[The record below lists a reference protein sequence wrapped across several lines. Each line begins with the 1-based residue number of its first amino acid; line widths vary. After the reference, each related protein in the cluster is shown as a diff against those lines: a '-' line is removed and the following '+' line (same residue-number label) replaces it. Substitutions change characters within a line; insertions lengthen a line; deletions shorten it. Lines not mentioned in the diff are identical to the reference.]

1 MCRIVTFCVI
11 IYLSGALC
19 LMYLRVVNKP
29 KGKYLTIC
37 ESYRDKTTKKSK
49 ERIVKTIGYLDNIH
63 LDDSSIDPIEYYTQL
78 AARMSLE
85 KKKTTSIK
93 IDLNTELTTDTD
105 EIKNIGYVV
114 FKYIYKELELD
125 KFWKI
130 ISSKYEIE
138 YDLDKIFQLMVFSRI
153 LFPAS
158 KKKTYENKNIFFE
171 SFDGFE
177 LEDVYRSLDIFGE
190 HEEELQKWIYDHSV
204 TKYHR
209 DFSATFF
216 DCTNYYYDISKP
228 DIDDMDDDGNLILKR
243 YRKYGPEKNHRKDPI
258 VELGLLMDNT
268 GIPLA
273 YDLFPGNESEKVHM
287 LPIINRAR
295 SQYGFGRTI
304 VVADRGLNTS
314 DNIFMLNGKN
324 NTEHNPRDGY
334 IYGQSVRGADKE
346 FKEWVLNQDEY
357 KNTKIEEN
365 DTDDETSMN
374 GIFRH
379 KSRIYPKKIFITRE
393 KNDGSIVKQSITV
406 DQKQMVYY
414 SEKYKKKQKLER
426 DRAVERAVDLIA
438 HPKKY
443 DKVSAKGASGYVM
456 NLSFTQDGEIVNKK
470 LALDT
475 EKIAEEEKYDGY
487 YSIVTSELK
496 MDDIEIREKYRGL
509 IRIEDTFKITKS
521 EFDTRPI
528 YVRTNE
534 HIDGHFTTC
543 FTALVLIRLLQVK
556 LENRYTVGKLLTS
569 LKKCNCAHIDS
580 NYHQFFYYDEILE
593 NISKKYSIE
602 LSKKYRTANEIRR
615 LLKY

>member
-1 MCRIVTFCVI
+1 
-11 IYLSGALC
+11 
-19 LMYLRVVNKP
+19 MYLKIAKRP
-29 KGKYLTIC
+29 KGSYLTIV
-37 ESYRDKTTKKSK
+37 EKYWDKKSK
-49 ERIVKTIGYLDNIH
+49 SPKEKTAKVIGYVDPDSIDYDDIISRYKLEAAQMTMEHKENSFKNITIN
-63 LDDSSIDPIEYYTQL
+63 LNEVLPSNYDDS
-78 AARMSLE
+78 
-85 KKKTTSIK
+85 
-93 IDLNTELTTDTD
+93 
-105 EIKNIGYVV
+105 KNIGYVV

-125 KFWKI
+125 KFWKNV
-130 ISSKYEIE
+130 SSKYEIE

-158 KKKTYENKNIFFE
+158 KKKTFENRYNFFE

-209 DFSATFF
+209 DLSATFF

-228 DIDDMDDDGNLILKR
+228 DMDDLDDDGNLILKR

-295 SQYGFGRTI
+295 NQYGFGRTI

-346 FKEWVLNQDEY
+346 FKEWVLKQDEY

-379 KSRIYPKKIFITRE
+379 KSRIYPKKIYITRE
-393 KNDGSIVKQSITV
+393 KNDASTVKQSITV

-456 NLSFTQDGEIVNKK
+456 NLAYTQDGEIINKN

-475 EKIAEEEKYDGY
+475 DKIAEEEKYDGY

-556 LENRYTVGKLLTS
+556 LENKYTVGKLLTS
-569 LKKCNCAHIDS
+569 LKKYNCVHLDKN
-580 NYHQFFYYDEILE
+580 NYQFVYNDEIIIS
-593 NISKKYSIE
+593 ISKSFNINLSAKYKTS
-602 LSKKYRTANEIRR
+602 NEIRR

>member
-1 MCRIVTFCVI
+1 
-11 IYLSGALC
+11 
-19 LMYLRVVNKP
+19 MYLKIAKRP
-29 KGKYLTIC
+29 KGSYLTIV
-37 ESYRDKTTKKSK
+37 EKYWDKKSK
-49 ERIVKTIGYLDNIH
+49 SPKEKNAKVIGYVDPDSIDYDDIISRYKLEAAQMTMEHKENSFKNITIN
-63 LDDSSIDPIEYYTQL
+63 LNEVLPSNYDDS
-78 AARMSLE
+78 
-85 KKKTTSIK
+85 
-93 IDLNTELTTDTD
+93 
-105 EIKNIGYVV
+105 KNIGYVV

-125 KFWKI
+125 KFWKNV
-130 ISSKYEIE
+130 SSKYEIE

-158 KKKTYENKNIFFE
+158 KKKTFENRYNFFE
-171 SFDGFE
+171 SFDDFE
-177 LEDVYRSLDIFGE
+177 LEDVYRSLDILGE

-209 DFSATFF
+209 DLSATFF

-228 DIDDMDDDGNLILKR
+228 DMDDLDDDGNLILKR

-273 YDLFPGNESEKVHM
+273 YDLFPGNESEKIHM

-295 SQYGFGRTI
+295 NQYGFGRTI

-346 FKEWVLNQDEY
+346 FKEWVLKQDEY

-379 KSRIYPKKIFITRE
+379 KSRIYPKKIYITRE
-393 KNDGSIVKQSITV
+393 KNDASTVKQSITV

-456 NLSFTQDGEIVNKK
+456 NLAYTQDGEIINKN

-475 EKIAEEEKYDGY
+475 DKIAEEEKYDGY

-556 LENRYTVGKLLTS
+556 LENKYTVGKLLTS
-569 LKKCNCAHIDS
+569 LKKYNCVHLDKN
-580 NYHQFFYYDEILE
+580 NYQFVYNDEIIIS
-593 NISKKYSIE
+593 ISKSFNINLSAKYKTS
-602 LSKKYRTANEIRR
+602 NEIRR

>member
-1 MCRIVTFCVI
+1 
-11 IYLSGALC
+11 
-19 LMYLRVVNKP
+19 MYLKIAKRP
-29 KGKYLTIC
+29 KGSYLTIV
-37 ESYRDKTTKKSK
+37 EKYWDKKSK
-49 ERIVKTIGYLDNIH
+49 SPKEKTAKVIGYVDPDSIDYDDIISRYKLEAAQMTMEHKENSFKNITIN
-63 LDDSSIDPIEYYTQL
+63 LNEVLPSNYDDS
-78 AARMSLE
+78 
-85 KKKTTSIK
+85 
-93 IDLNTELTTDTD
+93 
-105 EIKNIGYVV
+105 KNIGYVV

-158 KKKTYENKNIFFE
+158 KKKTFENRYNFFE
-171 SFDGFE
+171 SFDDFE

-209 DFSATFF
+209 DLSATFF

-228 DIDDMDDDGNLILKR
+228 DMDDLDDDGNLILKR

-273 YDLFPGNESEKVHM
+273 YDLFPGNESEKIHM

-295 SQYGFGRTI
+295 NQYGFGRTI

-346 FKEWVLNQDEY
+346 FKEWVLKQDEY

-379 KSRIYPKKIFITRE
+379 KSRIYPKKIYITRE
-393 KNDGSIVKQSITV
+393 KNDASTVKQSITV

-456 NLSFTQDGEIVNKK
+456 NLAYTQDGEIINKN

-475 EKIAEEEKYDGY
+475 DKIAEEEKYDGY

-556 LENRYTVGKLLTS
+556 LENKYTVGKLLTS
-569 LKKCNCAHIDS
+569 LKKYNCVHLDKN
-580 NYHQFFYYDEILE
+580 NYQFVYNDEIIIS
-593 NISKKYSIE
+593 ISKSFNINLSAKYKTS
-602 LSKKYRTANEIRR
+602 NEIRR

>member
-1 MCRIVTFCVI
+1 
-11 IYLSGALC
+11 
-19 LMYLRVVNKP
+19 MYLKIAKRP
-29 KGKYLTIC
+29 KGSYLTIV
-37 ESYRDKTTKKSK
+37 EKYWDKKSK
-49 ERIVKTIGYLDNIH
+49 SPKEKTAKVIGYVDPDSIDYDDIISRYKLEAAQLTMEHKENSFKNITIN
-63 LDDSSIDPIEYYTQL
+63 LNEVLPSNYDDS
-78 AARMSLE
+78 
-85 KKKTTSIK
+85 
-93 IDLNTELTTDTD
+93 
-105 EIKNIGYVV
+105 KNIGYVV

-158 KKKTYENKNIFFE
+158 KKKTFENRYNFFE
-171 SFDGFE
+171 SFDDFE

-209 DFSATFF
+209 DLSATFF

-228 DIDDMDDDGNLILKR
+228 DIDDLDDDGNLILKR

-273 YDLFPGNESEKVHM
+273 YDLFPGNESEKIHM

-295 SQYGFGRTI
+295 NQYGFGRTI

-334 IYGQSVRGADKE
+334 IYGQSGRGADKE
-346 FKEWVLNQDEY
+346 FKEWVLKQDEY

-365 DTDDETSMN
+365 DTDDETSTN

-379 KSRIYPKKIFITRE
+379 KSRIYPKKIYITRE
-393 KNDGSIVKQSITV
+393 KNDASTVKQSITV

-456 NLSFTQDGEIVNKK
+456 NLAYTQDGEIINKN

-475 EKIAEEEKYDGY
+475 DKIAEEEKYDGY

-556 LENRYTVGKLLTS
+556 LENKYTVGKLLTS
-569 LKKCNCAHIDS
+569 LKKYNCVHLDKN
-580 NYHQFFYYDEILE
+580 NYQFVYNDEIIIS
-593 NISKKYSIE
+593 ISKSFNINLSAKYKTS
-602 LSKKYRTANEIRR
+602 NEIRR

>member
-1 MCRIVTFCVI
+1 MCRIVAFYAI
-11 IYLSGALC
+11 IYLIGVLC

-78 AARMSLE
+78 AAQMSLE
-85 KKKTTSIK
+85 KKKTASIK

-105 EIKNIGYVV
+105 EIKNIGYAV
-114 FKYIYKELELD
+114 FKYIYKDLELD
-125 KFWKI
+125 KFWKN

-158 KKKTYENKNIFFE
+158 KKKTFENRNIFFE
-171 SFDGFE
+171 SFDDFA

-209 DFSATFF
+209 DLSATFF

-228 DIDDMDDDGNLILKR
+228 DIDDLDDDGNLILKR

-365 DTDDETSMN
+365 DEDDETSMN

-379 KSRIYPKKIFITRE
+379 KSRIYPKKIYITRE

-496 MDDIEIREKYRGL
+496 MEDIEIREKYRGL
-509 IRIEDTFKITKS
+509 IRIEDTFKITKA

-528 YVRTNE
+528 YVRTNG

-556 LENRYTVGKLLTS
+556 LENRYTVGKLLAS

>member
-1 MCRIVTFCVI
+1 
-11 IYLSGALC
+11 
-19 LMYLRVVNKP
+19 MYLKIAKRP
-29 KGKYLTIC
+29 KGSYLTIV
-37 ESYRDKTTKKSK
+37 EKYWDKKSK
-49 ERIVKTIGYLDNIH
+49 SPKEKTAKVIGYVDPDSIDYDDIISRYKLEAAQMTMEHKENSFKNITIN
-63 LDDSSIDPIEYYTQL
+63 LNEVLPSNYDDS
-78 AARMSLE
+78 
-85 KKKTTSIK
+85 
-93 IDLNTELTTDTD
+93 
-105 EIKNIGYVV
+105 KNIGYVV

-158 KKKTYENKNIFFE
+158 KKKTFENRYNFFE

-209 DFSATFF
+209 DLSATFF

-228 DIDDMDDDGNLILKR
+228 DMDDLDDDGNLILKR

-273 YDLFPGNESEKVHM
+273 YDLFPGNESEKIHM

-346 FKEWVLNQDEY
+346 FKEWVLKQDEY

-379 KSRIYPKKIFITRE
+379 KSRIYPKKIYITRE
-393 KNDGSIVKQSITV
+393 KNDASTVKQSITV

-456 NLSFTQDGEIVNKK
+456 NLAYTQDGEIINKN

-475 EKIAEEEKYDGY
+475 DKIAEEEKYDGY

-556 LENRYTVGKLLTS
+556 LENKYTVGKLLTS

-580 NYHQFFYYDEILE
+580 NHHQFFYYDEILE
-593 NISKKYSIE
+593 KISQKYNIE
-602 LSKKYRTANEIRR
+602 LSKKYRTTNEIRR

>member
-1 MCRIVTFCVI
+1 
-11 IYLSGALC
+11 
-19 LMYLRVVNKP
+19 MYLKIAKRP
-29 KGKYLTIC
+29 KGSYLTIV
-37 ESYRDKTTKKSK
+37 EKYWDKKSK
-49 ERIVKTIGYLDNIH
+49 SPKEKTAKVIGYVDPDSNDYDDIISLYKLEAAQMTIEHKENSFKNITIN
-63 LDDSSIDPIEYYTQL
+63 LNEVLPSNYDDS
-78 AARMSLE
+78 
-85 KKKTTSIK
+85 
-93 IDLNTELTTDTD
+93 
-105 EIKNIGYVV
+105 KNIGYVV

-125 KFWKI
+125 KFWKN

-158 KKKTYENKNIFFE
+158 KKKTFENRNNFFE

-177 LEDVYRSLDIFGE
+177 LEDVYRSLDLFGE

-209 DFSATFF
+209 DLSATFF

-228 DIDDMDDDGNLILKR
+228 DIDDLDDDGNLILKR

-273 YDLFPGNESEKVHM
+273 YDLFPGNESEKIHM

-295 SQYGFGRTI
+295 NQYGFGRTI

-346 FKEWVLNQDEY
+346 FKEWVLKQDEY

-379 KSRIYPKKIFITRE
+379 KSRIYPKKIYITRE

-456 NLSFTQDGEIVNKK
+456 NLSYTQDGEIINKN

-475 EKIAEEEKYDGY
+475 DKIAEEEKYDGY

-556 LENRYTVGKLLTS
+556 LENKYTVGKLLTS
-569 LKKCNCAHIDS
+569 LKKYNCVHLDKN
-580 NYHQFFYYDEILE
+580 NYQFVYNDEIIIS
-593 NISKKYSIE
+593 ISKSFNINLSAKYKTS
-602 LSKKYRTANEIRR
+602 NEIRR

>member
-1 MCRIVTFCVI
+1 
-11 IYLSGALC
+11 
-19 LMYLRVVNKP
+19 MYLKIAKRP
-29 KGKYLTIC
+29 KGSYLTIV
-37 ESYRDKTTKKSK
+37 EKYWDKKSK
-49 ERIVKTIGYLDNIH
+49 SPKEKTAKVIGYVDPNSIDYDDIISRYKLEAAQMTMEHKENSFKNITIN
-63 LDDSSIDPIEYYTQL
+63 LNEVLPSNYDDS
-78 AARMSLE
+78 
-85 KKKTTSIK
+85 
-93 IDLNTELTTDTD
+93 
-105 EIKNIGYVV
+105 KNIGYVV

-125 KFWKI
+125 KFWKNV
-130 ISSKYEIE
+130 SSKYEIE

-158 KKKTYENKNIFFE
+158 KKKTFENRYNFFE

-209 DFSATFF
+209 DLSATFF

-228 DIDDMDDDGNLILKR
+228 DMDDLDDDGNLILKR

-295 SQYGFGRTI
+295 NQYGFGRTI

-346 FKEWVLNQDEY
+346 FKEWVLKQDEY

-379 KSRIYPKKIFITRE
+379 KSRIYPKKIYITRE
-393 KNDGSIVKQSITV
+393 KNDASTVKQSITV

-456 NLSFTQDGEIVNKK
+456 NLAYTQDGEIINKN

-475 EKIAEEEKYDGY
+475 DKIAEEEKYDGY

-556 LENRYTVGKLLTS
+556 LENKYTVGKLLTS
-569 LKKCNCAHIDS
+569 LKKYNCVHLDKN
-580 NYHQFFYYDEILE
+580 NYQFVYNDEIIIS
-593 NISKKYSIE
+593 ISKSFNINLSAKYKTS
-602 LSKKYRTANEIRR
+602 NEIRR

>member
-1 MCRIVTFCVI
+1 
-11 IYLSGALC
+11 
-19 LMYLRVVNKP
+19 MYLKIAKRP
-29 KGKYLTIC
+29 KGSYLTIV
-37 ESYRDKTTKKSK
+37 EKYWDKKSK
-49 ERIVKTIGYLDNIH
+49 SPKEKTAKVIGYVDPDSIDYDDIISRYKLEAAQMTMEHKENSFKNITIN
-63 LDDSSIDPIEYYTQL
+63 LNEVLPSNYDDS
-78 AARMSLE
+78 
-85 KKKTTSIK
+85 
-93 IDLNTELTTDTD
+93 
-105 EIKNIGYVV
+105 KNIGYVV

-125 KFWKI
+125 KFWKNV
-130 ISSKYEIE
+130 SSKYEIE

-158 KKKTYENKNIFFE
+158 KKKTFENRYNFFE
-171 SFDGFE
+171 SFDDFE
-177 LEDVYRSLDIFGE
+177 LEDVYRSLDILGE

-209 DFSATFF
+209 DLSATFF

-228 DIDDMDDDGNLILKR
+228 DMDDLDDDGNLILKR

-273 YDLFPGNESEKVHM
+273 YDLFPGNESEKIHM

-346 FKEWVLNQDEY
+346 FKEWVLKQDEY

-365 DTDDETSMN
+365 DTDDATSMN

-379 KSRIYPKKIFITRE
+379 KSRIYPKKIYITRE
-393 KNDGSIVKQSITV
+393 KNDASTVKQSITV

-456 NLSFTQDGEIVNKK
+456 NLAYTQDGEIINKN

-475 EKIAEEEKYDGY
+475 DKIAEEEKYDGY

-556 LENRYTVGKLLTS
+556 LENKYTVGKLLTS
-569 LKKCNCAHIDS
+569 LKKYNCVHLDKN
-580 NYHQFFYYDEILE
+580 NYQFVYNDEIIIS
-593 NISKKYSIE
+593 ISKSFNINLSAKYKTS
-602 LSKKYRTANEIRR
+602 NEIRR

>member
-1 MCRIVTFCVI
+1 
-11 IYLSGALC
+11 
-19 LMYLRVVNKP
+19 MYLRVVNKP

-78 AARMSLE
+78 AAQMSLE
-85 KKKTTSIK
+85 KKKTASIK

-105 EIKNIGYVV
+105 EIKNIGYAV
-114 FKYIYKELELD
+114 FKYIYKDLELD
-125 KFWKI
+125 KFWKN

-158 KKKTYENKNIFFE
+158 KKKTFENRNIFFE
-171 SFDGFE
+171 SFDDFA

-209 DFSATFF
+209 DLSVTFF

-228 DIDDMDDDGNLILKR
+228 DIDDLDDDGNLILKR

-365 DTDDETSMN
+365 DEDDETSMN

-379 KSRIYPKKIFITRE
+379 KSRIYPKKIYITRE

-496 MDDIEIREKYRGL
+496 MEDIEIREKYRGL
-509 IRIEDTFKITKS
+509 IRIEDTFKITKA

-528 YVRTNE
+528 YVRTNG
-534 HIDGHFTTC
+534 HIDGHFTTS

-556 LENRYTVGKLLTS
+556 LENRYTVGKLLAS

>member
-1 MCRIVTFCVI
+1 
-11 IYLSGALC
+11 
-19 LMYLRVVNKP
+19 MYLKIAKRP
-29 KGKYLTIC
+29 KGSYLTIV
-37 ESYRDKTTKKSK
+37 EKYWDKKSK
-49 ERIVKTIGYLDNIH
+49 SPKEKTAKVIGYVDPDSIDYDDIISRYKLEAAQMTMEHKENSFKNITIN
-63 LDDSSIDPIEYYTQL
+63 LNEVLPSNYDDS
-78 AARMSLE
+78 
-85 KKKTTSIK
+85 
-93 IDLNTELTTDTD
+93 
-105 EIKNIGYVV
+105 KNIGYVV

-158 KKKTYENKNIFFE
+158 KKKTFENRYNFFE
-171 SFDGFE
+171 SFDDFE
-177 LEDVYRSLDIFGE
+177 LEDVYRSLDILGE

-209 DFSATFF
+209 DLSATFF

-228 DIDDMDDDGNLILKR
+228 DMDDLDDDGNLILKR

-273 YDLFPGNESEKVHM
+273 YDLFPGNESEKIHM

-295 SQYGFGRTI
+295 NQYGFGRTI

-346 FKEWVLNQDEY
+346 FKEWVLKQDEY

-379 KSRIYPKKIFITRE
+379 KSRIYPKKIYITRE
-393 KNDGSIVKQSITV
+393 KNDASTVKQSITV

-456 NLSFTQDGEIVNKK
+456 NLAYTQDGEIINKN

-475 EKIAEEEKYDGY
+475 DKIAEEEKYDGY

-556 LENRYTVGKLLTS
+556 LENKYTVGKLLTS
-569 LKKCNCAHIDS
+569 LKKYNCVHLDKN
-580 NYHQFFYYDEILE
+580 NYQFVYNDEIIIS
-593 NISKKYSIE
+593 ISKSFNINLSAKYKTS
-602 LSKKYRTANEIRR
+602 NEILR
-615 LLKY
+615 LLKF

>member
-1 MCRIVTFCVI
+1 
-11 IYLSGALC
+11 
-19 LMYLRVVNKP
+19 MYLKIAKRP
-29 KGKYLTIC
+29 KGSYLTIV
-37 ESYRDKTTKKSK
+37 EKYWDKKSK
-49 ERIVKTIGYLDNIH
+49 SPKEKTAKVIGYFDPDSIDYDDIISRYKLEAAQMTMEHKENSFKNITIN
-63 LDDSSIDPIEYYTQL
+63 LNEVLPSNYDDS
-78 AARMSLE
+78 
-85 KKKTTSIK
+85 
-93 IDLNTELTTDTD
+93 
-105 EIKNIGYVV
+105 KNIGYVV

-158 KKKTYENKNIFFE
+158 KKKTFENRYNFFE
-171 SFDGFE
+171 SFDDFE
-177 LEDVYRSLDIFGE
+177 LEDVYRSLDILGE

-209 DFSATFF
+209 DLSATFF

-228 DIDDMDDDGNLILKR
+228 DMDDLDDDGNLILKR

-273 YDLFPGNESEKVHM
+273 YDLFPGNESEKIHM

-295 SQYGFGRTI
+295 NQYGFGRTI

-346 FKEWVLNQDEY
+346 FKEWVLKQDEY

-379 KSRIYPKKIFITRE
+379 KSRIYPKKIYITRE
-393 KNDGSIVKQSITV
+393 KNDASTVKQSITV

-443 DKVSAKGASGYVM
+443 DQVSAKGASGYVM
-456 NLSFTQDGEIVNKK
+456 NLAYTQDGEIINKN

-475 EKIAEEEKYDGY
+475 DKIAEEEKYDGY

-556 LENRYTVGKLLTS
+556 LENKYTVGKLLTS
-569 LKKCNCAHIDS
+569 LKKYNCVHLDKN
-580 NYHQFFYYDEILE
+580 NYQFVYNDEIIIS
-593 NISKKYSIE
+593 ISKSFNINLSAKYKTS
-602 LSKKYRTANEIRR
+602 NEIRR

>member
-1 MCRIVTFCVI
+1 
-11 IYLSGALC
+11 
-19 LMYLRVVNKP
+19 MYLKIAKRP
-29 KGKYLTIC
+29 KGSYLTIV
-37 ESYRDKTTKKSK
+37 EKYWDKKSK
-49 ERIVKTIGYLDNIH
+49 SPKEKTAKVIGYVDPDSIDYDDIISRYKLEAAQMTMEHKENSFKNITIN
-63 LDDSSIDPIEYYTQL
+63 LNEVLPSNYDDS
-78 AARMSLE
+78 
-85 KKKTTSIK
+85 
-93 IDLNTELTTDTD
+93 
-105 EIKNIGYVV
+105 KNIGYVV

-125 KFWKI
+125 KFWKNV
-130 ISSKYEIE
+130 SSKYEIE

-158 KKKTYENKNIFFE
+158 KKKTFENRYNFFE
-171 SFDGFE
+171 SFDDFE

-209 DFSATFF
+209 DLSATFF

-228 DIDDMDDDGNLILKR
+228 DVDNLDDNGNLILKR

-273 YDLFPGNESEKVHM
+273 YDLFPGNESEKIHM

-295 SQYGFGRTI
+295 NQYGFGRTI

-346 FKEWVLNQDEY
+346 FKEWVLKQDEY

-379 KSRIYPKKIFITRE
+379 KSRIYPKKIYITRE

-456 NLSFTQDGEIVNKK
+456 NLTYTQDGEIINKN

-475 EKIAEEEKYDGY
+475 DKIAEEEKYDGY

-556 LENRYTVGKLLTS
+556 LENKYTVGKLLTS
-569 LKKCNCAHIDS
+569 LKKYNCVHLDKN
-580 NYHQFFYYDEILE
+580 NYQFVYNDEIIIS
-593 NISKKYSIE
+593 ISKSFNINLSAKYKTS
-602 LSKKYRTANEIRR
+602 NEIRR

>member
-1 MCRIVTFCVI
+1 
-11 IYLSGALC
+11 
-19 LMYLRVVNKP
+19 
-29 KGKYLTIC
+29 
-37 ESYRDKTTKKSK
+37 
-49 ERIVKTIGYLDNIH
+49 
-63 LDDSSIDPIEYYTQL
+63 
-78 AARMSLE
+78 
-85 KKKTTSIK
+85 
-93 IDLNTELTTDTD
+93 
-105 EIKNIGYVV
+105 
-114 FKYIYKELELD
+114 
-125 KFWKI
+125 
-130 ISSKYEIE
+130 
-138 YDLDKIFQLMVFSRI
+138 
-153 LFPAS
+153 
-158 KKKTYENKNIFFE
+158 
-171 SFDGFE
+171 
-177 LEDVYRSLDIFGE
+177 
-190 HEEELQKWIYDHSV
+190 
-204 TKYHR
+204 
-209 DFSATFF
+209 
-216 DCTNYYYDISKP
+216 
-228 DIDDMDDDGNLILKR
+228 
-243 YRKYGPEKNHRKDPI
+243 
-258 VELGLLMDNT
+258 
-268 GIPLA
+268 
-273 YDLFPGNESEKVHM
+273 M

-295 SQYGFGRTI
+295 NQYGFGRTI

-346 FKEWVLNQDEY
+346 FKEWVLKQDEY

-365 DTDDETSMN
+365 DTDDETSTN

-379 KSRIYPKKIFITRE
+379 KSRIYPKKIYITRE
-393 KNDGSIVKQSITV
+393 KNDASTVKQSITV

-456 NLSFTQDGEIVNKK
+456 NLAYTQDGEIINKN

-475 EKIAEEEKYDGY
+475 DKIAEEEKYDGY

-556 LENRYTVGKLLTS
+556 LENKYTVGKLLTS
-569 LKKCNCAHIDS
+569 LKKYNCVHLDKN
-580 NYHQFFYYDEILE
+580 NYQFVYNDEIIIS
-593 NISKKYSIE
+593 ISKSFNINLSAKYKTS
-602 LSKKYRTANEIRR
+602 NEIRR

>member
-1 MCRIVTFCVI
+1 
-11 IYLSGALC
+11 
-19 LMYLRVVNKP
+19 MYLKIAKRP
-29 KGKYLTIC
+29 KGSYLTIV
-37 ESYRDKTTKKSK
+37 EKYWDKKSK
-49 ERIVKTIGYLDNIH
+49 SPKEKTAKVIGYVDPDSIDYDDIISRYKLEAAQMTMEHKENSFKNITIN
-63 LDDSSIDPIEYYTQL
+63 LNEVLPSNYDDS
-78 AARMSLE
+78 
-85 KKKTTSIK
+85 
-93 IDLNTELTTDTD
+93 
-105 EIKNIGYVV
+105 KNIGYVV

-125 KFWKI
+125 KFWKNV
-130 ISSKYEIE
+130 SSKYEIE

-158 KKKTYENKNIFFE
+158 KKKTFENRYNFFE
-171 SFDGFE
+171 SFDDFE

-209 DFSATFF
+209 DLSATFF

-228 DIDDMDDDGNLILKR
+228 DMDDLDDDGNLILKR

-273 YDLFPGNESEKVHM
+273 YDLFPGNESEKIHM

-295 SQYGFGRTI
+295 NQYGFGRTI

-346 FKEWVLNQDEY
+346 FKEWVLKQDEY

-379 KSRIYPKKIFITRE
+379 KSRIYPKKIYITRE
-393 KNDGSIVKQSITV
+393 KNDASTVKQSITV

-456 NLSFTQDGEIVNKK
+456 NLAYTQDGEIINKN

-475 EKIAEEEKYDGY
+475 DKIAEEEKYDGY

-556 LENRYTVGKLLTS
+556 LENKYTVGKLLTS

-580 NYHQFFYYDEILE
+580 NHHQFFYYDEILE
-593 NISKKYSIE
+593 KISQKYNIE
-602 LSKKYRTANEIRR
+602 LSKKYRTTNEIRR

>member
-1 MCRIVTFCVI
+1 
-11 IYLSGALC
+11 
-19 LMYLRVVNKP
+19 MYLKIAKRP
-29 KGKYLTIC
+29 KGSYLTIV
-37 ESYRDKTTKKSK
+37 EKYWDKKSK
-49 ERIVKTIGYLDNIH
+49 SPKEKTAKVIGYVDPDSIDYDDIISRYKLEAAQMTMEHKENSFKNITIN
-63 LDDSSIDPIEYYTQL
+63 LNEVLPSNYDDS
-78 AARMSLE
+78 
-85 KKKTTSIK
+85 
-93 IDLNTELTTDTD
+93 
-105 EIKNIGYVV
+105 KNIGYVV

-125 KFWKI
+125 KFWKNV
-130 ISSKYEIE
+130 SSKYEIE

-158 KKKTYENKNIFFE
+158 KKKTFENRYNFFE
-171 SFDGFE
+171 SFDDFE
-177 LEDVYRSLDIFGE
+177 LEDVYRSLEILGE

-209 DFSATFF
+209 DLSATFF

-228 DIDDMDDDGNLILKR
+228 DMDDLDDDGNLILKR

-273 YDLFPGNESEKVHM
+273 YDLFPGNESEKIHM

-295 SQYGFGRTI
+295 NQYGFGRTI

-346 FKEWVLNQDEY
+346 FKEWVLKQDEY

-379 KSRIYPKKIFITRE
+379 KSRIYPKKIYITRE
-393 KNDGSIVKQSITV
+393 KNDASTVKQSITV

-456 NLSFTQDGEIVNKK
+456 NLAYTQDGEIINKN

-475 EKIAEEEKYDGY
+475 DKIAEEEKYDGY

-556 LENRYTVGKLLTS
+556 LENKYTVGKLLTS
-569 LKKCNCAHIDS
+569 LKKYNCVHLDKN
-580 NYHQFFYYDEILE
+580 NYQFVYNDEIIIS
-593 NISKKYSIE
+593 ISKSFNINLSAKYKTS
-602 LSKKYRTANEIRR
+602 NEIRR

>member
-1 MCRIVTFCVI
+1 
-11 IYLSGALC
+11 
-19 LMYLRVVNKP
+19 MYLKIAKRP
-29 KGKYLTIC
+29 KGSYLTIV
-37 ESYRDKTTKKSK
+37 EKYWDKKSK
-49 ERIVKTIGYLDNIH
+49 SPKEKTAKVIGYVDPDSIDYDDIISRYKLEAAQMTMEHKENSFKNITIN
-63 LDDSSIDPIEYYTQL
+63 LNEVLPSNYDDS
-78 AARMSLE
+78 
-85 KKKTTSIK
+85 
-93 IDLNTELTTDTD
+93 
-105 EIKNIGYVV
+105 KNIGYVV

-125 KFWKI
+125 KFWKNV
-130 ISSKYEIE
+130 SSKYEIE

-158 KKKTYENKNIFFE
+158 KKKTFENRYNFFE

-190 HEEELQKWIYDHSV
+190 HEKELQKWIYDHSV

-209 DFSATFF
+209 DLSATFF

-228 DIDDMDDDGNLILKR
+228 DMDDLDDDGNLILKR

-273 YDLFPGNESEKVHM
+273 YDLFPGNESEKIHM

-295 SQYGFGRTI
+295 NQYGFGRTI

-346 FKEWVLNQDEY
+346 FKEWVLKQDEY

-379 KSRIYPKKIFITRE
+379 KSRIYPKKIYITRE
-393 KNDGSIVKQSITV
+393 KNDASTVKQSITV

-456 NLSFTQDGEIVNKK
+456 NLAYTQDGEIINKN

-475 EKIAEEEKYDGY
+475 DKIAEEEKYDGY

-556 LENRYTVGKLLTS
+556 LENKYTVGKLLTS
-569 LKKCNCAHIDS
+569 LKKYNCVHLDKN
-580 NYHQFFYYDEILE
+580 NYQFVYNDEIIIS
-593 NISKKYSIE
+593 ISKSFNINLSAKYKTS
-602 LSKKYRTANEIRR
+602 NEIRR

>member
-1 MCRIVTFCVI
+1 
-11 IYLSGALC
+11 
-19 LMYLRVVNKP
+19 MYLKIAKRP
-29 KGKYLTIC
+29 KGSYLTIV
-37 ESYRDKTTKKSK
+37 EKYWDKKSK
-49 ERIVKTIGYLDNIH
+49 SPKEKTAKVIGYVDPDSIDYDDIISRYKLEAAQMTMEHKENSFKNITIN
-63 LDDSSIDPIEYYTQL
+63 LNEVLPSNYDDS
-78 AARMSLE
+78 
-85 KKKTTSIK
+85 
-93 IDLNTELTTDTD
+93 
-105 EIKNIGYVV
+105 KNIGYVV

-158 KKKTYENKNIFFE
+158 KKKTFENRYNFFE

-209 DFSATFF
+209 DLSATFF

-228 DIDDMDDDGNLILKR
+228 DMDDLDDDGNLILKR

-273 YDLFPGNESEKVHM
+273 YDLFPGNESEKIHM

-295 SQYGFGRTI
+295 NQYGFGRTI

-379 KSRIYPKKIFITRE
+379 KSRIYPKKIYITRE
-393 KNDGSIVKQSITV
+393 KNDASTVKQSITV

-456 NLSFTQDGEIVNKK
+456 NLAYTQDGEIINKN

-475 EKIAEEEKYDGY
+475 DKIAEEEKYDGY

-528 YVRTNE
+528 YVRTNG

-556 LENRYTVGKLLTS
+556 LENKYTVGKLLTS

-580 NYHQFFYYDEILE
+580 NHHQFFYYDEILE
-593 NISKKYSIE
+593 KISQKYNIE
-602 LSKKYRTANEIRR
+602 LSKKYRTTNEIRR

>member
-1 MCRIVTFCVI
+1 
-11 IYLSGALC
+11 
-19 LMYLRVVNKP
+19 MYLKIAKRP
-29 KGKYLTIC
+29 KGSYLTIV
-37 ESYRDKTTKKSK
+37 EKYWDKKSK
-49 ERIVKTIGYLDNIH
+49 SPKEKTAKVIGYVDPDSIDYDDIISRYKLEAAQMTMEHKENSFKNITIN
-63 LDDSSIDPIEYYTQL
+63 LNEVLPSNYDDS
-78 AARMSLE
+78 
-85 KKKTTSIK
+85 
-93 IDLNTELTTDTD
+93 
-105 EIKNIGYVV
+105 KNIGYVV

-125 KFWKI
+125 KFWKNV
-130 ISSKYEIE
+130 SSKYEIE

-158 KKKTYENKNIFFE
+158 KKKTFENRYNFFE
-171 SFDGFE
+171 SFDDFE
-177 LEDVYRSLDIFGE
+177 LEDVYRSLDILGE

-209 DFSATFF
+209 DLSATFF

-228 DIDDMDDDGNLILKR
+228 DMDDLDDDGNLILKR

-273 YDLFPGNESEKVHM
+273 YDLFPGNESEKIHM

-295 SQYGFGRTI
+295 NQYGFGRTI

-346 FKEWVLNQDEY
+346 FKEWVLKQDEY

-379 KSRIYPKKIFITRE
+379 KSRIYPKKIYITRE
-393 KNDGSIVKQSITV
+393 KNDASTVKQSITV

-456 NLSFTQDGEIVNKK
+456 NLAYTQDGEIINKN

-475 EKIAEEEKYDGY
+475 DKIAEEEKYDGY

-509 IRIEDTFKITKS
+509 IRIEDAFKITKS

-556 LENRYTVGKLLTS
+556 LENKYTVGKLLTS
-569 LKKCNCAHIDS
+569 LKKYNCVHLDKN
-580 NYHQFFYYDEILE
+580 NYQFVYNDEIIIS
-593 NISKKYSIE
+593 ISKSFNINLSAKYKTS
-602 LSKKYRTANEIRR
+602 NEIRR

>member
-1 MCRIVTFCVI
+1 
-11 IYLSGALC
+11 
-19 LMYLRVVNKP
+19 MYLKIAKRP
-29 KGKYLTIC
+29 KGSYLTIV
-37 ESYRDKTTKKSK
+37 EKYWDKKSK
-49 ERIVKTIGYLDNIH
+49 SPKEKTAKVIGYVDPDSIDYDDIISRYKLEAAQMTMEHKENSFKNITIN
-63 LDDSSIDPIEYYTQL
+63 LNEVLPSNYDDS
-78 AARMSLE
+78 
-85 KKKTTSIK
+85 
-93 IDLNTELTTDTD
+93 
-105 EIKNIGYVV
+105 KNIGYVV

-125 KFWKI
+125 KFWKNV
-130 ISSKYEIE
+130 SSKYEIE

-158 KKKTYENKNIFFE
+158 KKKTFENRNNFFE

-209 DFSATFF
+209 DLSATFF

-228 DIDDMDDDGNLILKR
+228 DMDDLDDDGNLILKR

-295 SQYGFGRTI
+295 NQYGFGRTI

-346 FKEWVLNQDEY
+346 FKEWVLKQDEY

-379 KSRIYPKKIFITRE
+379 KSRIYPKKIYITRE
-393 KNDGSIVKQSITV
+393 KNDASTVKQSITV

-426 DRAVERAVDLIA
+426 DRAVERAADLIA

-456 NLSFTQDGEIVNKK
+456 NLAYTQDGEIINKN

-475 EKIAEEEKYDGY
+475 DKIAEEEKYDGY

-556 LENRYTVGKLLTS
+556 LENKYTVGKLLTS
-569 LKKCNCAHIDS
+569 LKKYNCVHLDKN
-580 NYHQFFYYDEILE
+580 NYQFVYNDEIIIS
-593 NISKKYSIE
+593 ISKSFNINLSAKYKTS
-602 LSKKYRTANEIRR
+602 NEIRR